1 MAKEVIEIE
10 VKSDLGDFNK
20 ELKTTN
26 EELSE
31 TKDNVEGTETAVDD
45 LGKSAKASKGGL
57 KSMAGGLKGIGTA
70 LKSLGIIGI
79 IAAAFTAL
87 KEALGRNQKVMDA
100 VSTVMTTISTTF
112 NQLVDV
118 LVDTYNWVT
127 SSTQNFDAMGKVLK
141 GIVTIAITPLKLGFD
156 ALKLGVQQLMLTFYK
171 VKDAIPGNDE
181 SKKIKKMEK
190 AIKETNKS
198 LKKTADEAKQ
208 AGKDIVDNAGEAISE
223 VGNIVNHAVDGV
235 SRISI
240 KANMEAAKSQTE
252 AVNRAKLAEVA
263 LQGLIEKNDLLA
275 EKQRQVRDDET
286 KTFAERIAANEE
298 LGKILDKQE
307 IDMLAM
313 ADQRIAAAKMEM
325 DNNKDNID
333 LQVAYQAALN
343 ERAGVEAQIAGF
355 RSEQLTNQVSLEKE
369 LAQVK
374 KDLAAEELDGMGQEL
389 LELENSYNEKLD
401 MARKAGEDTKLITE
415 QYLKDIAD
423 IEQTYHDESVKAQ
436 EEADAAKQK
445 EIDDEKAAAKEL
457 SEYKI
462 DLLKQGLNVLLDV
475 LDNQLKAVDKE
486 HQKEVQLAEAQGKDT
501 DAIDKKFDAKKNAL
515 AEKQKKVK
523 VGLATIDMF
532 QSAVAA
538 YNQGMGV
545 PPPAGLVLGP
555 LAAGLAVAAGTAN
568 IASIL
573 QTDVGGG
580 GGGGGGSVPNPSSS
594 GEAPAPQMM
603 GGEFE
608 LGSGAEPEPIKA
620 FVVTD
625 EMSNSQN
632 QLANI
637 RRRATI

>member
-10 VKSDLGDFNK
+10 VKTDLGDFNK
-20 ELKTTN
+20 NLKKTNKELD
-26 EELSE
+26 SV
-31 TKDNVEGTETAVDD
+31 KDNVEGTETAVED

-70 LKSLGIIGI
+70 LKSLGIIGV

-127 SSTQNFDAMGKVLK
+127 SSTKNFDAMGKVLK
-141 GIVTIAITPLKLGFD
+141 GIITIAITPMKLAFD
-156 ALKLGVQQLMLTFYK
+156 GLKLGVQQLMLGFYK
-171 VKDAIPGNDE
+171 LKDAIPGNDE
-181 SKKIKKMEK
+181 SKNIKKMEK
-190 AIKETNKS
+190 AIKETQKS
-198 LKKTADEAKQ
+198 LKDTAKEAKQ
-208 AGKDIVDNAGEAISE
+208 AGQDIINNATEAIQE
-223 VGNIVNHAVDGV
+223 VGNIANHVVDGV
-235 SRISI
+235 SKISI
-240 KANMEAAKSQTE
+240 KANAEAAKSQTQ
-252 AVNRAKLAEVA
+252 AINNAKLAEVA
-263 LQGLIEKNDLLA
+263 LQGLVEKNDLLA
-275 EKQRQVRDDET
+275 EKQRQIRDDET
-286 KTFAERIAANEE
+286 KTFAERIEANEE
-298 LGKILDKQE
+298 LGRILDKQE
-307 IDMLAM
+307 KDMLAL
-313 ADQRIAAAKMEM
+313 ADQRVAAAQMELA
-325 DNNKDNID
+325 NNKDNID
-333 LQVAYQAALN
+333 AQVALQQAIN

-355 RSEQLTNQVSLEKE
+355 RSEQLTNQVALEKE

-423 IEQTYHDESVKAQ
+423 IEQRYHDESVKAQ
-436 EEADAAKQK
+436 EEADKAKQA
-445 EIDDEKAAAKEL
+445 EIDKEKAEAKEL
-457 SEYKI
+457 ADYKI
-462 DLLKQGLNVLLDV
+462 DLLKQGLGVLLQT
-475 LDNQLKAVDKE
+475 LDTQLQAVDEE
-486 HQKEVQLAEAQGKDT
+486 HQQEVKLAEAQGKDT
-501 DAIDKKFDAKKNAL
+501 TEINEKYEGKKAEL
-515 AEKQKKVK
+515 AAKQKKIK
-523 VGLATIDMF
+523 IGLATIDMF
-532 QSAVAA
+532 TSAVAA

-555 LAAGLAVAAGTAN
+555 VAAGLAITAGMAN
-568 IASIL
+568 ISSIM

-580 GGGGGGSVPNPSSS
+580 GGGGGSAPNPTSS

-608 LGSGAEPEPIKA
+608 LGTALEPEPVKA
-620 FVVTD
+620 YVVTD
-625 EMSNSQN
+625 EMTNSQN
-632 QLANI
+632 QLSNI